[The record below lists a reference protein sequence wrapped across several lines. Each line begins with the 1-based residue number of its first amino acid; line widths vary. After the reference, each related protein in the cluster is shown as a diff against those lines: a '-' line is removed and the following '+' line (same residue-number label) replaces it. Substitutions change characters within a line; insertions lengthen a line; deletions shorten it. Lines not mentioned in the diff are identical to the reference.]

1 MAKGNGRSDPER
13 HKLETEMVACMPRL
27 RAFAVS
33 KTGSVVRGDDL
44 VQQTMVQALAKLNQ
58 FKPDTNM
65 AAWLFTIMK
74 NRLNSDYRKSKR
86 EKEWDPALEDKLM
99 FSTGL
104 GDGGAEVSF
113 DFKRL
118 LLCLVCLPADQS
130 DTIIAVAYLG
140 MTYEE
145 AAEIFHC
152 AVGTI
157 KSRLNRARTDLL
169 GLMEGAV
176 LKSVKLETL
185 KTATKGIPQN
195 HPYYP
200 IAKAYEELY
209 AGLEDVDDGSHS
221 GQKSNRHTKPSKSDK
236 LWEDLIASGALDH
249 DNDTLDDLMRGG
261 PEE

>member
-1 MAKGNGRSDPER
+1 M
-13 HKLETEMVACMPRL
+13 LECLPRL
-27 RAFAVS
+27 KMFALSLTHNASRAE
-33 KTGSVVRGDDL
+33 DL
-44 VQQTMVQALAKLNQ
+44 VQQTMLRGLANLKQ
-58 FKPDTNM
+58 FKSGTNM
-65 AAWLFTIMK
+65 SAWLFTIMR
-74 NRLNSDYRKSKR
+74 NNFRSDYRKSKR
-86 EKEWDPALEDKLM
+86 EQEWNPELEDKLM

-104 GDGGAEVSF
+104 GEGGAEASF

-130 DTIIAVAYLG
+130 DVVIAVGYLG
-140 MTYEE
+140 MSYEE
-145 AAEIFHC
+145 AAGILNC

-157 KSRLNRARTDLL
+157 KSRLNRSRAELL
-169 GLMEGAV
+169 VLMEGAV

-209 AGLEDVDDGSHS
+209 VGLKDVDDGSDS
-221 GQKSNRHTKPSKSDK
+221 SQKSNEHAKTSKSDK
-236 LWEDLIASGALDH
+236 LWEDLVASGALDY